1 MFQYPIIDLHAT
13 WLVING
19 IQGCPNKCKYCFL
32 NGVNLTRK
40 KPAVLVQPEV
50 AVKLLKKSQYFN
62 EEIPICIGTQTDI
75 FSTPTNIEY
84 AINLLKELDKNLINN
99 PIIFITKCLIP
110 QYFINVINEYK
121 KKQHKFIFLLSYS
134 GLENDIEIGINQEKI
149 KNNFLTLYYNDIDII
164 HYWRPFLPQNSTKEK
179 ILEVY
184 NFVKNYAKASVAIGL
199 KIQENFVKELNF
211 WEELEDTPNICEAE
225 SIWSKNGYEYIWG
238 KNSLIDKDY
247 PIYQTTSC
255 AVAYVLHSCDRNAFF
270 NSDTCKK
277 LNKCPMSQRKICK
290 AHIKNNDISVKY
302 VIDLLCKVKN
312 DIDKN
317 SIKISIDKEKNL
329 INIDGI
335 ELNMKEFTY
344 LTQITHY
351 SIRAKKNKNDY
362 YWNTS
367 VNDAK
372 QLFI

>member
-19 IQGCPNKCKYCFL
+19 IQGCPNRCKYCFL
-32 NGVNLTRK
+32 NGVNLTGK
-40 KPAVLVQPEV
+40 KPTVLVQPKV

-62 EEIPICIGTQTDI
+62 EKIPICIGTQTDI
-75 FSTPTNIEY
+75 FSTTTNVEY

-110 QYFINVINEYK
+110 QYFIDVINEYK

-134 GLENDIEIGINQEKI
+134 GLENNIERGINIEKI
-149 KNNFLTLYYNDIDII
+149 KKNFTTLYDNGIDII
-164 HYWRPFLPQNSTKEK
+164 HYWRPFIPQNSTKEK

-184 NFVKNYAKASVAIGL
+184 NFVKKYAKASIAIGL
-199 KIQENFVKELNF
+199 KVQENFAEELNF
-211 WEELEDTPNICEAE
+211 WEELRSTPNIFEAE
-225 SIWSKNGYEYIWG
+225 SVWSKDGYKYIWG

-255 AVAYVLHSCDRNAFF
+255 ALAYVLHSCDRNAFF
-270 NSDTCKK
+270 NSNTCR
-277 LNKCPMSQRKICK
+277 LNKCPMIQREICK
-290 AHIKNNDISVKY
+290 NRVKNNDISVNY
-302 VIDLLCKVKN
+302 VIDLLSKVKN

-317 SIKISIDKEKNL
+317 SIRISIVKEKNL

-335 ELNMKEFTY
+335 ELNMKDFTY

-372 QLFI
+372 QVFI